1 MGDTTVENRC
11 SRPVELK
18 VMPHNESSA
27 SIIKIDHGKA
37 KTLKLGSGVAR
48 ITTEDLDAYAP
59 TGTPL
64 PIEVKDDGIY
74 YEGQKLPN
82 CGCNN
87 GIDFSTWKWVIIAA
101 LVAITGIVI
110 IRLSKN

>member
-1 MGDTTVENRC
+1 MGDTLIENKC
-11 SRPVELK
+11 SHPVELK
-18 VMPHNESSA
+18 IMPHNESST
-27 SIIKIDHGKA
+27 SSVTIEHGKG

-64 PIEVKDDGIY
+64 PIQVKDDGIY

-82 CGCNN
+82 CGCNSKM
-87 GIDFSTWKWVIIAA
+87 DFSTWKWIIIAA
-101 LVAITGIVI
+101 IVAITGIVI